1 MTMARIVSVA
11 VLCISVCSALVGQR
25 TKEEEA
31 VERRITD
38 TLHQMYEAE
47 RRRDLKF
54 VLSHLADDFA
64 EVAGNG
70 GVYHRVDIEAEWSN
84 VALHDYKLSDCAF
97 KLMTRD
103 SAYLSCKMELDATYK
118 GHPFPSRLR
127 VTTVWTRHGG
137 EWSIRF
143 EQGTTILQPSN
154 SK

>member
-11 VLCISVCSALVGQR
+11 VLCISLCSALPGQA
-25 TKEEEA
+25 TTGEA
-31 VERRITD
+31 AAERRITD

-47 RRRDLKF
+47 KRRDLKF
-54 VLSHLADDFA
+54 VLSHLAGDFA

-70 GVYHRVDIEAEWSN
+70 GVYHRADIEAEWSN

-118 GHPFPSRLR
+118 GEAFPSRLR
-127 VTTVWTRHGG
+127 VTTLWTLHEG
-137 EWSIRF
+137 EWLVRF
-143 EQGTTILQPSN
+143 EQGTTILEPSS

>member
-70 GVYHRVDIEAEWSN
+70 GVYHRVDIEAEWPN
-84 VALHDYKLSDCAF
+84 VTLHDYKLSDCVF

-103 SAYLSCKMELDATYK
+103 SAYLSCKMEVDATFK
-118 GHPFPSRLR
+118 GQPFPSRIR

-143 EQGTTILQPSN
+143 EQGTTILEPSN

>member
-11 VLCISVCSALVGQR
+11 VLCISLCSALAGQR

-47 RRRDLKF
+47 RRKDLKF

-70 GVYHRVDIEAEWSN
+70 GVYHRADIEAEWSN

-103 SAYLSCKMELDATYK
+103 SATSNPARSRFSPRELLITLIPPTRAWALRALFSMTTR
-118 GHPFPSRLR
+118 PFS
-127 VTTVWTRHGG
+127 
-137 EWSIRF
+137 
-143 EQGTTILQPSN
+143 
-154 SK
+154 